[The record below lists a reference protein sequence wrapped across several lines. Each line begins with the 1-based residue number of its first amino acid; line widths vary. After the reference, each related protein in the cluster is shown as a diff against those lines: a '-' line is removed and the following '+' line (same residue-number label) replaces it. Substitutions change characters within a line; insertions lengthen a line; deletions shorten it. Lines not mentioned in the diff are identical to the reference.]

1 MELHKRR
8 SIELAQLCQDQ
19 KRKEFEKQNELT
31 EVQKLIRGKND
42 QLEEWKIRVKQCS
55 DKQKKLKVSFTIV
68 SPFLSIL
75 LCFYTPIS
83 VGTTPFFQK
92 KFIHLYIEK
101 VYITY
106 LIQNDIF
113 GHDFRFFIG

>member
-1 MELHKRR
+1 M
-8 SIELAQLCQDQ
+8 AQLCQDQ

-55 DKQKKLKVSFTIV
+55 DKQKKLKVIG
-68 SPFLSIL
+68 IL
-75 LCFYTPIS
+75 KPALYSHYHLYLPLFHYHYTPIS
-83 VGTTPFFQK
+83 VGTTPIFQK

-101 VYITY
+101 VYIKLLQKDT
-106 LIQNDIF
+106 
-113 GHDFRFFIG
+113 FR

>member
-55 DKQKKLKVSFTIV
+55 DKQKKLKVIG
-68 SPFLSIL
+68 IL
-75 LCFYTPIS
+75 KAALYSHYYLYLPLFHYHYTPIS
-83 VGTTPFFQK
+83 VGTTPIFQK

-101 VYITY
+101 VYIKLLQKDT
-106 LIQNDIF
+106 
-113 GHDFRFFIG
+113 FR

>member
-55 DKQKKLKVSFTIV
+55 DKQKKLKVSFTH
-68 SPFLSIL
+68 PRFYLYHCAFTL
-75 LCFYTPIS
+75 LFPS
-83 VGTTPFFQK
+83 EPRRFFQK

-106 LIQNDIF
+106 LIQKDIF
-113 GHDFRFFIG
+113 GHDFGFFIG

>member
-1 MELHKRR
+1 MHKRR

-55 DKQKKLKVSFTIV
+55 DKQKKLKVIDILSFA
-68 SPFLSIL
+68 
-75 LCFYTPIS
+75 
-83 VGTTPFFQK
+83 
-92 KFIHLYIEK
+92 LYPRS
-101 VYITY
+101 Y
-106 LIQNDIF
+106 L
-113 GHDFRFFIG
+113 